1 MIGKAEWL
9 LRHYKAFRLRK
20 YVLSVRLEQLT
31 TTYGQ
36 AKVKDQWI
44 ESEAFRSSSM
54 SEYVQHQHNSSPT
67 EMIAL
72 NSDEGVRRE
81 LILEAQ
87 GITKEIHDYEFC
99 INLCDG
105 ILKAL
110 SAEECWIVTERYIE
124 NKTLDTMVAN
134 QPEKMNIYSR
144 QTMGKRCKQI
154 MHNLD
159 GLLAAIRFPKAVY
172 DESSNSTPNS
182 FKS

>member
-1 MIGKAEWL
+1 MTGKAEWL
-9 LRHYKAFRLRK
+9 LRHYKAFCLRK
-20 YVLSVRLEQLT
+20 YVLSVRLEQLAT
-31 TTYGQ
+31 TCGQ
-36 AKVKDQWI
+36 ARIKDQWI
-44 ESEAFRSSSM
+44 ESEAFRSFSM
-54 SEYVQHQHNSSPT
+54 NEYVQHQHDSSPT

-81 LILEAQ
+81 LILEAH
-87 GITKEIHDYEFC
+87 GITKEIHDYDFC

-154 MHNLD
+154 IHNLD
-159 GLLAAIRFPKAVY
+159 ELLSAIRFPQELY
-172 DESSNSTPNS
+172 EESSTSMPNS
-182 FKS
+182 LKS

>member
-1 MIGKAEWL
+1 MTGKAEWL
-9 LRHYKAFRLRK
+9 LRHYKTFCLRK
-20 YVLSVRLEQLT
+20 YILSVRLEQLAT
-31 TTYGQ
+31 TDGQ
-36 AKVKDQWI
+36 TQLKDEWI
-44 ESEAFRSSSM
+44 SSETLRSPSFD
-54 SEYVQHQHNSSPT
+54 EYVQHQHNSSPT

-87 GITKEIHDYEFC
+87 GITKEIHDYDFC
-99 INLCDG
+99 IKLCDG

-110 SAEECWIVTERYIE
+110 STEECWIVTERYIE
-124 NKTLDTMVAN
+124 NKTLETMVAN

-154 MHNLD
+154 IHNLD
-159 GLLAAIRFPKAVY
+159 ELLSAIRFPQDLY
-172 DESSNSTPNS
+172 EESSTSMPNS

>member
-1 MIGKAEWL
+1 MTGKAEWL
-9 LRHYKAFRLRK
+9 LRHYKAFCLKK

-31 TTYGQ
+31 TANGQ
-36 AKVKDQWI
+36 EKVKDQWI
-44 ESEAFRSSSM
+44 ESETFRSSSM
-54 SEYVQHQHNSSPT
+54 NEYVQHQHNSSPT

-87 GITKEIHDYEFC
+87 GITKEINDYDFC
-99 INLCDG
+99 IRLCDG

-110 SAEECWIVTERYIE
+110 SAEESWIVTERYIE
-124 NKTLDTMVAN
+124 NKTLETMVAN

-154 MHNLD
+154 IHNLD
-159 GLLAAIRFPKAVY
+159 ELLSAIHFPQELY
-172 DESSNSTPNS
+172 DDSSNSMPNS